1 MRLFRLLQ
9 LALQAETLRWKRT
22 GRGYAI
28 QAALGAGAAGFG
40 LMLLMMLHIA
50 AFQWFAR
57 TDLGPVLGALVV
69 AGFDLV
75 LAGLLGFLATRSG
88 LDPVAVEAERVR
100 DNALRQMGDQT
111 TTRRWNWCCLRARAA
126 KRSAPAA
133 TCAASVPSPSPAT
146 QPPSRRSFPRST
158 P

>member
-9 LALQAETLRWKRT
+9 LAAQAETLRWKRT

-28 QAALGAGAAGFG
+28 QAGFGVGAAVFG
-40 LMLLMMLHIA
+40 LMMLVMLHLA
-50 AFQWFAR
+50 AFSWLAQ
-57 TDLGPVLGALVV
+57 TSLGPAVGALIV

-75 LAGLLGFLATRSG
+75 AAGLLGFLATRSG

-111 TTRRWNWCCLRARAA
+111 ARAA
-126 KRSAPAA
+126 VILPMVRSASAKKGLIGAA
-133 TCAASVPSPSPAT
+133 ITAAVVGLIA
-146 QPPSRRSFPRST
+146 RR
-158 P
+158 